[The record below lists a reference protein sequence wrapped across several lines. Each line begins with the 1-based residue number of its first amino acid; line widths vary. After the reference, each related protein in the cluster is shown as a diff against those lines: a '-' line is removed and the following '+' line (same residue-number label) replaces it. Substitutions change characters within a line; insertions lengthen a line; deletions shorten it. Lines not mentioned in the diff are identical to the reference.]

1 MHRPK
6 RYKQKGRET
15 KTNNNQ
21 RETEKSNDDQQEPSH
36 GCEHKCLDI
45 SEQALLLMI
54 SLLF

>member
-1 MHRPK
+1 MHWPK
-6 RYKQKGRET
+6 RYKKGRET

-21 RETEKSNDDQQEPSH
+21 RETEKSKDDQQEPSH